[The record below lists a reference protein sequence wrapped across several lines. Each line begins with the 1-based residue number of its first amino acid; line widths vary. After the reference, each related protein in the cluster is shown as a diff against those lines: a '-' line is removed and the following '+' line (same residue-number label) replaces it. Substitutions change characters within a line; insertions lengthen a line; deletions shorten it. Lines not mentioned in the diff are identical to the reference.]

1 MAVDREM
8 LRISG
13 LVVPFVLLGLTS
25 LGYALNEN
33 DPCTNPNGESGRC
46 IYFRECEPLLKIYQ
60 QSIVTPDESNFVD
73 QSRCGQTADRRP
85 LVCCAVVAVNPGVRS
100 SLAKPPYCG
109 ADFSD
114 RIFGGQKTLL
124 DEFPWT
130 ALIEYRKANGQ
141 TGFHCGASLVSSRYV
156 LTAAHCIKAIPRGW
170 QVIGVRLGEWDLN
183 NDNDCLDGDCADV
196 PVNMGVEKVIVHE
209 NYDPNNK
216 AQYND
221 IALIRFTRDVHT
233 SSFISPVCLPID
245 NVHRTRNNVGT
256 KGWAAGWGRTETASA
271 SNFKLKVELEIQDPT
286 SCSNIYRPSG
296 IVLRDTQICAG
307 GVRGQDTCSGDSGGP
322 LTKLITSNNFLY
334 GIVSFGPNK
343 CGTKGVPGV
352 YTNVAKYIDWIESNM
367 Q

>member
-1 MAVDREM
+1 MQ
-8 LRISG
+8 RISG
-13 LVVPFVLLGLTS
+13 LLMPFVLLGLTS

-33 DPCTNPNGESGRC
+33 DACNNPAGQSGRC
-46 IYFRECEPLLKIYQ
+46 IYFRECEPLLKIYNKQ
-60 QSIVTPDESNFVD
+60 IITPDESRFVEK
-73 QSRCGQTADRRP
+73 SRCGQTADRKP
-85 LVCCAVVAVNPGVRS
+85 LVCCAVAPVSPGKRS
-100 SLAKPPYCG
+100 TLPKPPHCG
-109 ADFSD
+109 ADLSD
-114 RIFGGQKTLL
+114 RIFGGQKTAL

-130 ALIEYRKANGQ
+130 ALIQYRKPNGN
-141 TGFHCGASLVSSRYV
+141 TGYHCGASLINSRYV
-156 LTAAHCIKAIPRGW
+156 VTAAHCIKAIPRGW
-170 QVIGVRLGEWDLN
+170 EAIGVRLGEWDLN
-183 NDNDCLDGDCADV
+183 SDNDCSDDECTPP
-196 PVNMGVEKVIVHE
+196 PVDMGIENIIVHE
-209 NYDPNNK
+209 NYEPSSK

-221 IALIRFTRDVHT
+221 IALIRFNRDVHS

-245 NVHRTRNNVGT
+245 STYRNRNNVGT
-256 KGWAAGWGRTETASA
+256 KGWAAGWGRTENASA
-271 SNFKLKVELEIQDPT
+271 SNFKLKVELEIQDST

-352 YTNVAKYIDWIESNM
+352 YTNVAKYVDWIESKL